1 MVDLPTNLNIFPQTF
16 NGNLAP
22 FSERIRPGF
31 HGWFTT
37 DLDIVRLTFNDHF
50 VLDSMAISSTIS
62 YTILRPY
69 RTWFRD
75 HFSKRYG
82 AILLNISSNK
92 TCIFS
97 RQSSISLQESNILL
111 EKSIISSNPIYQEFQ
126 SNFATIWCLFT

>member
-1 MVDLPTNLNIFPQTF
+1 MPIWHHFQRDFVLDCMADLPPNLD
-16 NGNLAP
+16 P
-22 FSERIRPGF
+22 FRP
-31 HGWFTT
+31 T
-37 DLDIVRLTFNDHF
+37 INDHF

-69 RTWFRD
+69 RTWFQD
-75 HFSKRYG
+75 HFVRCVKIFIRDFKTVFPKDM
-82 AILLNISSNK
+82 ALFCNVSSNK